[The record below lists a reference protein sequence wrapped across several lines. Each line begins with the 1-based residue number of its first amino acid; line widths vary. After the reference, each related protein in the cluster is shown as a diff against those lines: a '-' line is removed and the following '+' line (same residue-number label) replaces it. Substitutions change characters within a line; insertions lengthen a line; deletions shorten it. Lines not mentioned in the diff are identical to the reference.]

1 MGERTPEPRE
11 SPLDRTLSNW
21 FGDSPSVNEYSI
33 FASPDRPPATRCSPR
48 NRDLKRAPVRTSS
61 AAVFGTT
68 ANFSR

>member
-33 FASPDRPPATRCSPR
+33 FASPDRPPATRCSPAAKLR
-48 NRDLKRAPVRTSS
+48 VTTTCTAPES
-61 AAVFGTT
+61 
-68 ANFSR
+68 